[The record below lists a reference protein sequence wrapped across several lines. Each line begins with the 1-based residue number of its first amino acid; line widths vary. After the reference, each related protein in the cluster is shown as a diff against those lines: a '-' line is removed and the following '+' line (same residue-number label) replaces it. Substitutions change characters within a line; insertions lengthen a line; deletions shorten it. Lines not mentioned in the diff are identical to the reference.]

1 MHQKLTNSHHK
12 ILVDLGGKVLVLQRV
27 LDSRSKLVPRRNE
40 KFFEHPEFWKIS
52 YIWLYKRKM
61 FCQP

>member
-40 KFFEHPEFWKIS
+40 KFFEHPEF
-52 YIWLYKRKM
+52 
-61 FCQP
+61 